1 MFNYNFLKFA
11 KLRYLSGQGK
21 DDVIFIMSMVTS
33 FGAVVYF
40 GLKFN
45 ERQTNALVKW
55 LLAFPMFAAS
65 VAARAFTLAVFLK
78 ETLDNKSEWFGAIV
92 LLGLYIG
99 LNVLTFKLCRQVMFK
114 INFFAENFKIPI
126 FRLTGLGSEF
136 SFRIFVHFDSRGV
149 QQ

>member
-99 LNVLTFKLCRQVMFK
+99 LNVLTFKLCQQVAFK
-114 INFFAENFKIPI
+114 KMNYFHRKFQNSDFSPYRTGSGVFFSD
-126 FRLTGLGSEF
+126 FRPL
-136 SFRIFVHFDSRGV
+136 
-149 QQ
+149 